1 VRTRSLLEFLYG
13 ARGALLQALNVM
25 ALSLVT
31 AGLLRAR
38 LTVAASTCAAWA
50 LAASLIES
58 AQHPAVVDRLLLWA
72 EISSFPS
79 RLLDSTLGLFWNA
92 RFAWSEV
99 IASLVGGAA
108 AFLIVRRQ
116 ARRARS
122 DASALR

>member
-1 VRTRSLLEFLYG
+1 
-13 ARGALLQALNVM
+13 M

-38 LTVAASTCAAWA
+38 LAIAAAICAGWA

-72 EISSFPS
+72 DVSSISP
-79 RLLDSTLGLFWNA
+79 RLLDPTLGLFWNS

-99 IASLVGGAA
+99 IASLVGAA
-108 AFLIVRRQ
+108 AAWQIVRRQ
-116 ARRARS
+116 ARKARPGARS
-122 DASALR
+122 RQ